1 MFKNNVSQA
10 SLEKHLGLT
19 LDNKLTFDEHL
30 TIVSNKIR
38 KTIGLLR
45 KLQNILPR
53 PARLTIHKCF
63 IRPHLEYGDIIYDQA
78 YNLSFYQKL
87 ESSQYN
93 AALALTGEIRDSSRG
108 KLYQEQGNCAA
119 FIKFKINKLLVTWPN

>member
-1 MFKNNVSQA
+1 MFKKNVSQA

-78 YNLSFYQKL
+78 YNLSSYQKL

-108 KLYQEQGNCAA
+108 RLYQEQGNCAA
-119 FIKFKINKLLVTWPN
+119 FIKFKINKLLVT